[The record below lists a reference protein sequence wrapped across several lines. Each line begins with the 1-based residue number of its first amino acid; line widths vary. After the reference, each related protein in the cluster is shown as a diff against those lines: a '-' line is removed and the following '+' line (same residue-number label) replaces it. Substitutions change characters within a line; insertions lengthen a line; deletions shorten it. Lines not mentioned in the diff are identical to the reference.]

1 MGYSYSLYY
10 AEAHIACI
18 IVLLVILH
26 RLIKAIDKQ
35 SSQIIL
41 ANMIV
46 STVFYF
52 GAEIFWVLVDAD
64 IILKTSYNVYLSNVI
79 TYILIGTSSFL
90 WFMYTENLQNNR
102 HIMTMKAQFLIA
114 LPAIIMSLLIIFA
127 YKTNYV
133 FYVDENG
140 SLQNGNFYLVLILVP
155 FGYMIASSLRAFYRA
170 SRKDLYADR
179 EVYIS
184 IGLFPIF
191 PMLLGVFQAIF
202 WRIPLLCYGA
212 TIAIL
217 YVYLASVENMISLD
231 PLTQLN
237 NRTQLRKYLLN
248 KLKNL
253 DPSLML
259 FVVIVDIDKLSS
271 INEQYGRIEGDNAI
285 IRVSD
290 AVKDA
295 CSSQRNRF
303 FCSRYNGDEFIIVAE
318 VEYKAEVNWL
328 VDQIKANVKRANA
341 NSGVDYSLTV
351 STGIA
356 QHFDN
361 EPITAETLVARAE
374 NELGH
379 QKKSIL

>member
-18 IVLLVILH
+18 LVLLVILH
-26 RLIKAIDKQ
+26 RLIKSTDKQ

-46 STVFYF
+46 STIFYF
-52 GAEIFWVLVDAD
+52 AGEIFWVLVDSD
-64 IILKTSYNVYLSNVI
+64 IIQKTKYNVYLSNVI
-79 TYILIGTSSFL
+79 TYVLIGITSFL
-90 WFMYTENLQNNR
+90 WFMYTENLQNNK
-102 HIMTMKAQFLIA
+102 HFMTMKSQVIVS
-114 LPAIIMSLLIIFA
+114 LPAIIMSILIVFA
-127 YKTNYV
+127 YKSDYI
-133 FYVDENG
+133 FYVDDDGQLHNG
-140 SLQNGNFYLVLILVP
+140 SLYLILILVP
-155 FGYMIASSLRAFYRA
+155 FGYMVASSFRAFYRA
-170 SRKDLYADR
+170 SRKDLYANR
-179 EVYIS
+179 EVYLA
-184 IGLFPIF
+184 IGMFPLFP
-191 PMLLGVFQAIF
+191 MVLGVAQAIF

-212 TIAIL
+212 TLSIL
-217 YVYLASVENMISLD
+217 YVYLSSVENMISID

-237 NRTQLRKYLLN
+237 NRTQLRKYLIN

-253 DPSLML
+253 DPTLML
-259 FVVIVDIDKLSS
+259 FVVIVDIDGLSC
-271 INEQYGRIEGDNAI
+271 INEQFGRIEGDAAI

-290 AVKDA
+290 AVKEA

-303 FCSRYNGDEFIIVAE
+303 FCSRYSGDEFIIVAE

-341 NSGVDYSLTV
+341 NAGVEYDLTV

-356 QHFDN
+356 QHFEN
-361 EPITAETLVARAE
+361 ELVTAQTLIARAE

-379 QKKSIL
+379 QKRQCF